1 MSAPERKHA
10 ASVSL
15 TATPLWRIRI
25 WQDLPRWLL
34 HAAAAAGLIASI
46 RFAVAPPRPQA
57 PARHIGS
64 IGHADPEAEG
74 FASLFARAYLTWQ
87 QGDPEARR
95 RALEPFAGPG
105 LSLEA
110 GTQPPAQG
118 SQQVLFEQVVQERD
132 PLPDLHVYSIAVET
146 EPQGLAE
153 SQGLAEPQGLVYIT
167 VPVLHPRGGAL
178 SLAGY
183 PAFVGP
189 PVSAPAQAAL
199 QAGGEVQDSALRTV
213 VQRALRNYLAP
224 APSDLAADLTPAA
237 NVSPPAQGLTLEAL
251 QSLTWAVGG
260 ADAVVAQVAAVGPG
274 GARYTLAYEV
284 QVRDVAGRWE
294 VAAIEMEAG

>member
-1 MSAPERKHA
+1 MSAPQRKQA

-15 TATPLWRIRI
+15 TAMPLWRIRI

-46 RFAVAPPRPQA
+46 RFAVAPPRPQIS
-57 PARHIGS
+57 ARRVGS
-64 IGHADPEAEG
+64 ISHADLEAEG
-74 FASLFARAYLTWQ
+74 FASLFARAYLTWR

-95 RALEPFAGPG
+95 RALEQFAGPG

-132 PLPDLHVYSIAVET
+132 PQPDLHVYSIAVET
-146 EPQGLAE
+146 EPQGL
-153 SQGLAEPQGLVYIT
+153 LYIT
-167 VPVLHPRGGAL
+167 VPVLHPPSGAL

-189 PVSAPAQAAL
+189 PISAPARSAL
-199 QAGGEVQDSALRTV
+199 QAGGEVQDSGLRTV
-213 VQRALRNYLAP
+213 LERALRNYLAP
-224 APSDLAADLTPAA
+224 APSDLAADLAPGA
-237 NVSPPAQGLTLEAL
+237 NVSAPAQGMTLEAL
-251 QSLTWAVGG
+251 QSLTWAVGR
-260 ADAVVAQVAAVGPG
+260 ADVVVAQVAAVGSG

-284 QVRDVAGRWE
+284 QVREVAGRWE
-294 VAAIEMEAG
+294 VAAIQMEAG